1 MELQRCC
8 FSAYKDF
15 TVQVDLHTM
24 PLSYAQGEQAVPL
37 EAANHR
43 TAFQENIK
51 MKRVNISAKSA
62 HQDITVT
69 HPQILQVLYTQPSAQ
84 PVITAQLEQKQKD
97 NFHVLRV
104 LTATTQGLR
113 DVQIAHH
120 VLPKCSVDQL
130 D

>member
-69 HPQILQVLYTQPSAQ
+69 HPQILQVLYT
-84 PVITAQLEQKQKD
+84 
-97 NFHVLRV
+97 
-104 LTATTQGLR
+104 
-113 DVQIAHH
+113 
-120 VLPKCSVDQL
+120 
-130 D
+130 

>member
-1 MELQRCC
+1 
-8 FSAYKDF
+8 
-15 TVQVDLHTM
+15 M

-51 MKRVNISAKSA
+51 MKRVNINAKSA

-84 PVITAQLEQKQKD
+84 LVITAQLEQKQKD
-97 NFHVLRV
+97 NFHVLLV
-104 LTATTQGLR
+104 LTAMTQGLR

-120 VLPKCSVDQL
+120 AHPKCSVDQL